1 MWCSQHPEGTEGGG
15 GVRDISGKGTDADQ
29 EVLEIC
35 SGCSSTMNH
44 VYTDPS
50 DVNETFV
57 FVIFETEQ
65 LSKGHVDHDQSS
77 KYHVAQTDLVVLHP
91 T

>member
-1 MWCSQHPEGTEGGG
+1 
-15 GVRDISGKGTDADQ
+15 
-29 EVLEIC
+29 
-35 SGCSSTMNH
+35 MNH